1 MKWIRKRKCGK
12 GIVNFLLFMI
22 ALVICLPVILTVLAS
37 LKSDWELKDN
47 LLPILTESKEAVHW
61 KALPF
66 YPTLKHYIKL
76 LLGTPQFFT
85 VFWNSIKMVAVIMAG
100 QAVVAIPAGWAFAQ
114 FSFRGKRLLLTLY
127 IILML
132 MPFQVTMLPSYLV
145 IDWLNLMD
153 TQAAVVLPAIFSA
166 FPVFIIYR
174 GFLAVSKEIVEAAK
188 VDGAGEFA
196 IFTRIGI
203 PLGMPG
209 ILSAMVLGFLEYWNM
224 MEQPLAFLKDKKL
237 WPLSLYL
244 PEIGVNQAGIAL
256 AASVVILIPAGFVFV
271 MGQDYL
277 EQGIIATGSKG

>member
-1 MKWIRKRKCGK
+1 MKQFRKRKYGS
-12 GIVNFLLFMI
+12 GVTNLLLFII
-22 ALVICLPVILTVLAS
+22 AFTICLPVILTILAS

-47 LLPILTESKEAVHW
+47 LLPILTESREIVHW
-61 KALPF
+61 KVLPF

-76 LLGTPQFFT
+76 LLKTPQFFT
-85 VFWNSIKMVAVIMAG
+85 VFWNSIKMVAVIMIG
-100 QAVVAIPAGWAFAQ
+100 QAVVAIPAGWAFAW
-114 FSFRGKRLLLTLY
+114 FPFLGKKFLLTLY

-145 IDWLNLMD
+145 IDWLGLMN

-174 GFLAVSKEIVEAAK
+174 GFLVIPKEIVEAAQ

-244 PEIGVNQAGIAL
+244 PEIGVSQAGIAL

-277 EQGIIATGSKG
+277 EQGIIASGSKG